1 MRVAAGVRILVVS
14 AVLALAGWAA
24 AGTARAQA
32 TEADLRARLVGK
44 PLYLRGMFVDD
55 NLKLDGAGNPL
66 GRYATGPFT
75 VAGIDVDRVEMSGD
89 RMRVEGQRV
98 GLLFRRQE
106 GGGRD
111 RKDEMRR
118 VPLMV
123 GNPARGMS
131 REKISIE
138 IRLQGG
144 RDFGPA
150 VDAVFAENLGDMVA
164 GMPEIW
170 QKYARKN
177 FVERKEGE
185 AEAAEPARQPRAE
198 AAVEAGEPARR
209 PRTDS
214 APGRGGRGRVTAPHV
229 LQSPDPEFTE
239 WARRMKISGN
249 TMVSLMVDEDG
260 SVSHVSVVRPAG
272 MGLDEKA
279 VEAVQK
285 YKFEP
290 ATRDGKP
297 VKVDLNIEVNFQIF

>member
-14 AVLALAGWAA
+14 ALLALAGWAA
-24 AGTARAQA
+24 TARAQA
-32 TEADLRARLVGK
+32 TEADLRARLVGR

-106 GGGRD
+106 GGRD

-123 GNPARGMS
+123 GSPARGMS

-164 GMPEIW
+164 GMPEPW
-170 QKYARKN
+170 QKYASKN

-185 AEAAEPARQPRAE
+185 AEVA
-198 AAVEAGEPARR
+198 EPARR
-209 PRTDS
+209 PRTDGT
-214 APGRGGRGRVTAPHV
+214 PGGAVRGRVTAPHV
-229 LQSPDPEFTE
+229 LQTADPEFTE